1 MDGWE
6 KKIIS
11 IQDWVTIIFL
21 ACFFIISILK
31 YVNSIN
37 FNYLINSNYS
47 KIYKKNPLNNYN
59 ILASLVIIIIFRFHL
74 FFIFRNYGIIDDQLN
89 NLFYIIFT
97 ISFIILIRTLIF
109 IVFIKISKYEKVLKN
124 LMNGNLNIF
133 FRSSLILF
141 LLMTFN
147 LYALNLNNIFNILI
161 SISIFINLFYSQF
174 SLFWNTYKE
183 FKPAIYLLIL
193 YICVLKISPW
203 IIICSIVFI

>member
-59 ILASLVIIIIFRFHL
+59 ILASLVIIIIFSFHL

-97 ISFIILIRTLIF
+97 ISFIILIRTLTF
-109 IVFIKISKYEKVLKN
+109 ILFIKISKYEKVLKN

-147 LYALNLNNIFNILI
+147 LYALSLNHIFNILI

-183 FKPAIYLLIL
+183 FKPSIYLLIL
-193 YICVLKISPW
+193 YICALKISPW